1 MTRKKD
7 IENLL
12 AMAIRR
18 ERDAAEFYRQVETRV
33 EHPAAKAVFAKLAQD
48 EGEHERFLQKCTA
61 DPAILV
67 HLEPGPDFQVT
78 ATTELPALT
87 VDMQPVD
94 AITLAMKKEQ
104 QAVDLYG
111 MLAARAADAKLKSIF
126 EGLAKMELGH
136 KNRLETVFVGIGYPE
151 VF

>member
-18 ERDAAEFYRQVETRV
+18 ERDAAEFYRDLEQRV
-33 EHPAAKAVFAKLAQD
+33 ASSAAKAVFAQLAQD
-48 EGEHERFLQKCTA
+48 ELGHEQFLKTCTSNPTMLA
-61 DPAILV
+61 KF
-67 HLEPGPDFQVT
+67 EPGPDFHVT
-78 ATTELPALT
+78 ATTDLPPLT
-87 VDMQPVD
+87 PDMKPVD
-94 AITLAMKKEQ
+94 AIVLAMKKEE
-104 QAVDLYG
+104 QAVELYHG
-111 MLAARAADAKLKSIF
+111 FAARTGDAKLKATF

-136 KNRLETVFVGIGYPE
+136 KNRLETVFVNIGYPE